1 MFERNRW
8 LLDFLKRKKSVRLKT
23 SRMKYSSAVMRL
35 QYGGLEEWKESRQK
49 KEKRVGLIDSMLKHF
64 PPIETILVHTKED
77 TSLHCQTLLGL
88 FSCRERIS
96 LTPSLFC
103 FVSFFVFFHW
113 LFILISRS
121 SILDLLNATSGTATT
136 KWC

>member
-1 MFERNRW
+1 MGDWKNE
-8 LLDFLKRKKSVRLKT
+8 KKADK
-23 SRMKYSSAVMRL
+23 
-35 QYGGLEEWKESRQK
+35 K

-103 FVSFFVFFHW
+103 FVSFFVFFSLAFHFNLTFFNPGFAKCNQW
-113 LFILISRS
+113 NCNNQVMLV
-121 SILDLLNATSGTATT
+121 
-136 KWC
+136 